1 MLATIIGISSGF
13 FLIILFS
20 LLKQFN
26 KRLIYG
32 LILTA
37 IGFIY
42 VGFVWRDTQ
51 DLIINSIQAIVFLF
65 IAYYGVKQNLYVL
78 AMGYFLHGSWDIT
91 YPLFR
96 DAGSIPPD
104 YDLFCMSIDFVMGI
118 YILLFKKY
126 FLEKA

>member
-13 FLIILFS
+13 FLIILFG

-51 DLIINSIQAIVFLF
+51 DLVIKSTQGYCISFYRLLQGKTESLCTGYWVFSARLLG
-65 IAYYGVKQNLYVL
+65 YNLPVI
-78 AMGYFLHGSWDIT
+78 H
-91 YPLFR
+91 R
-96 DAGSIPPD
+96 
-104 YDLFCMSIDFVMGI
+104 CRIDPSG
-118 YILLFKKY
+118 L
-126 FLEKA
+126 